1 MDNNFIVIRN
11 IVKDVLINYGL
22 DSDTYSLLVISEKEF
37 GKLVKNIQIIGK
49 KGQNLLVKVNNSIYK
64 QELLARKTEI
74 INKINGHFGK
84 KIINDIKVVRE

>member
-1 MDNNFIVIRN
+1 MDNNFIDIRN